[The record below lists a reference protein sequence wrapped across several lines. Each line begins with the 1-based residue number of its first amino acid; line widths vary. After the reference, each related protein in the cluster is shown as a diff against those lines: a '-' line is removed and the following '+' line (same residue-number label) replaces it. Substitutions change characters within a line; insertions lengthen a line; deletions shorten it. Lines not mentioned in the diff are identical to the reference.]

1 MRLRTPLSLLAVVAL
16 AAPLTALAPAA
27 SAAAP
32 VRLLTGDAPETSAF
46 PADRFTVPDA
56 AQLTGRRVSLPVPT
70 CTDATRSTCDALRLL
85 NTLDGFD
92 LQPRVFL
99 PFSGDI
105 DVATVTPDTVW
116 VEGAGRRIGLQ
127 QLTFDPALDL
137 LAGTTREQLQEQ
149 TTYVLVVT
157 RSVRDSSGQPLAQEV
172 RTPFTTMSGTTELDR
187 LRRALDDGSA
197 YSQAGIASRAAS
209 FTQGSTTTVFPP
221 TAAETINRLDQRS
234 ADPSDPLVPSQV
246 PNLALAGAGCYAFG
260 SFESPQFV
268 RPDATIPPTPT
279 SSTPVALSKARLGFA
294 LIVPAGPVPAGGWP
308 TAVYGPGF
316 TRSYFDLLVTSDL
329 NAAAGIATLATNPL
343 GHGYGPESRV
353 SVGLPGLETSFLSY
367 GRGRDLDGDGAIS
380 SQEGSQPTKLITS
393 AGEEPSPNSLHG
405 LRGGLIQTAAD
416 NMSLVRAVQAGI
428 EVPDCT
434 GSPGATLARTDVKY
448 YGLSF
453 GGIYGTMLMGT
464 DPSVKTGLLN
474 VAGGPV
480 VDIARL
486 SAFRPLLAD
495 TLGVSRPSLLN
506 GGPGRD
512 GFTESIPQ
520 PHDPPITAPAPR
532 AMEVQRYLAYATWYG
547 RPGGPEP
554 YAPLLRKD
562 PRNGAKSVLYQVA
575 FGDNTVP
582 NTASGNIV
590 RAGDLFDRVTY
601 YRNDQTPT
609 RETNPHGFLADPSV
623 AGRGQAQ
630 TQLTAFLRTGE
641 VVDPDGPLPV
651 FEVPIA
657 NRDDLQCLHY
667 PHPQT
672 GSPAF
677 PPAAAGP
684 CPPRPADAVVSPPGE
699 PGPSGPP
706 VSPAPGDPAPGDPA
720 PGDPAPGDPAPGD
733 PAPGGSAPGGSA
745 PGGAGPGGAGPGG
758 AGPGG
763 ASGPGA
769 GSDGAPAAADAAR
782 GTTRGGPLPATGSSG
797 LLPLLGVLALMS
809 GLALLGGVALSRRT
823 G

>member
-1 MRLRTPLSLLAVVAL
+1 MRPRPLLSLLAVVAL
-16 AAPLTALAPAA
+16 AAPVAALSPAA

-32 VRLLTGDAPETSAF
+32 VRLLTGDAPETSTF
-46 PADRFTVPDA
+46 PSDRFTVPDA
-56 AQLTGRRVSLPVPT
+56 AQLTGRRVALPVPT
-70 CTDATRSTCDALRLL
+70 CTEATRSTCDALRLV

-149 TTYVLVVT
+149 TTYELVVT
-157 RSVRDSSGQPLAQEV
+157 RSVRDSTGQPLAKEV
-172 RTPFTTMSGTTELDR
+172 RTPFTTMSGTTELDA

-197 YSQAGIASRAAS
+197 YTQAGIASRAAS

-221 TAAETINRLDQRS
+221 TATETINRLDQQS
-234 ADPSDPLVPSQV
+234 ADPNEPLVASQV

-268 RPDATIPPTPT
+268 RPDATIPPTP
-279 SSTPVALSKARLGFA
+279 SGSTPEALSKARLGFA
-294 LIVPAGPVPAGGWP
+294 LIVPAGPAPAGGWP

-329 NAAAGIATLATNPL
+329 NAAAGIATIATNPL
-343 GHGYGPESRV
+343 GHGYGPQSQV
-353 SVGLPGLETSFLSY
+353 SVGLPGLETTFLSY
-367 GRGRDLDGDGAIS
+367 GRGRDLDGDGAITE
-380 SQEGSQPTKLITS
+380 QEGSQPTTLITS
-393 AGEEPSPNSLHG
+393 AGEAPSPNALHG
-405 LRGGLIQTAAD
+405 LRGGLIQTTVD
-416 NMSLVRAVQAGI
+416 NMALVRAVQAGI
-428 EVPDCT
+428 EVPSCT

-464 DPSVKTGLLN
+464 DPSVRTGLLN
-474 VAGGPV
+474 VAGGPI

-486 SAFRPLLAD
+486 SGFRPLLAD

-520 PHDPPITAPAPR
+520 PHEPPITAPASR
-532 AMEVQRYLAYATWYG
+532 AMELQRYLAYATWYG

-562 PRNGAKSVLYQVA
+562 PRNGPKSVLYQVA

-582 NTASGNIV
+582 NTTSGNIV
-590 RAGDLFDRVTY
+590 RAGELFDRVTY

-609 RETNPHGFLADPSV
+609 RETNPHGFLADPTV
-623 AGRGQAQ
+623 AGRQQGQAQ
-630 TQLTAFLRTGE
+630 LTTFLATGE

-684 CPPRPADAVVSPPGE
+684 CPPRPADAVVQPPGE
-699 PGPSGPP
+699 PTPSGPP
-706 VSPAPGDPAPGDPA
+706 TSSGPESPAPGSPG
-720 PGDPAPGDPAPGD
+720 PGGGGGAGSGGAA
-733 PAPGGSAPGGSA
+733 APGGVGAQG
-745 PGGAGPGGAGPGG
+745 GGADGGA
-758 AGPGG
+758 AT
-763 ASGPGA
+763 
-769 GSDGAPAAADAAR
+769 GSDSVRATA
-782 GTTRGGPLPATGSSG
+782 RGGPLPATGLDG
-797 LLPLLGVLALMS
+797 MLPLLGVLALVS
-809 GLALLGGVALSRRT
+809 GLALLRGVALSRRT
-823 G
+823 A